1 MVIQKSMH
9 KTRRRKPQ
17 QDAPKQN
24 RIMKSYYRLQR
35 IVLLTMLLSAV
46 GLERLS
52 AQTCEANFTFAFAN
66 EELAILYP
74 APGPYENIIW
84 IINGV
89 SQPGQPGAAYW
100 LTTASDTTYVCLVV
114 IDSTGCNDVICRD
127 VYANSP
133 EALCATT
140 DCVWPGDATGDRKAN
155 LYDLLNIGLGYGAQ
169 GPVRTIFPSPD
180 NPIVWA
186 PNFSEDWGS
195 QPNLPDFK
203 HLDCD
208 GNGVVDLADVE
219 AIHYNYFPDLAYTS
233 QPVSG
238 APPVFLVLSM
248 DTIYVEELMNVA
260 SLEITAELWAG
271 TPDQPFA
278 NFYGLALG
286 VRYPEGI
293 NYVNTAYQENAFMGA
308 PEEVL
313 SLQRNLAPTW
323 NHNRIDLAFARTSG
337 EGVIGG
343 GPIATAS
350 FIISSDIIGGRE
362 EPTYDIYFGLEG
374 IRLVDE
380 NGDTLSYHLPGA
392 SGVVTVINEVIA
404 NDRSAPEHER
414 GWRVFPNPAHNE
426 LNVRFS
432 AAASGQLNLYNGLG
446 QLVQTRRLLA
456 ESGVSAPVAGLPAG
470 LYTLEWVAEDGKSQQ
485 QRVMVG
491 GR

>member
-1 MVIQKSMH
+1 
-9 KTRRRKPQ
+9 
-17 QDAPKQN
+17 
-24 RIMKSYYRLQR
+24 MKSYYRLR
-35 IVLLTMLLSAV
+35 WIVLLTILLSAV

-52 AQTCEANFTFAFAN
+52 AQTCEANFSFAFAN

-74 APGPYENIIW
+74 EPGPYESIIW

-100 LTTASDTTYVCLVV
+100 LTVAADTTYVCLVV

-180 NPIVWA
+180 NHILWA

-208 GNGVVDLADVE
+208 GNGIVDLADVE
-219 AIHYNYFPDLAYTS
+219 AIHYNYFPDLEYTS
-233 QPVSG
+233 QPVAG
-238 APPVFLVLSM
+238 APPVFLVLST
-248 DTIYVEELMNVA
+248 DTIYIEELMNVA

-271 TPDQPFA
+271 TPDQIFD

-286 VRYPEGI
+286 VRYPQGV
-293 NYVNTAYQENAFMGA
+293 NYLNTAYREDAFLGA
-308 PEEVL
+308 PEEML
-313 SLQRNLAPTW
+313 TLQRNLAPTW
-323 NHNRIDLAFARTSG
+323 GHNRIDLAFTRTSG
-337 EGVIGG
+337 EGVTGG
-343 GPIATAS
+343 GPIATTS

-362 EPTYDIYFGLEG
+362 EATYDIYFGLEG

-404 NDRSAPEHER
+404 GDQALRPGGAR
-414 GWRVFPNPAHNE
+414 WRVFPNPTHDE

-432 AAASGQLNLYNGLG
+432 GTVSGQLNLYNAFG

-456 ESGVSAPVAGLPAG
+456 DSVVSTSVADFPAG
-470 LYTLEWVAEDGKSQQ
+470 LYTLEWVAEDGTARQ

-491 GR
+491 R